1 MSWRYFIRPTTLIF
15 LLLKKLGRSE
25 KPTNLRRT
33 PILRLNET
41 RPSLVFVTTTQQV
54 KGNFQPPQIISEFER
69 EKCAMDL
76 VVFSHCSMSIGR
88 MESMVI
94 TSPELPM
101 FFGVFR
107 RHSSLQLLS
116 PSQFLVTWVCEG
128 HQRHNPFFFSL
139 RKGYNPWRLCK
150 RLKIWW
156 RQSCCFVAERHTK
169 LTFENGRRQRS
180 QMYLKVPKWLFTTP
194 GQNPRKN
201 TAEN

>member
-128 HQRHNPFFFSL
+128 HQRHNPFFSHYERAITPGGYASVWKYDGDRVVASSL
-139 RKGYNPWRLCK
+139 RD
-150 RLKIWW
+150 
-156 RQSCCFVAERHTK
+156 
-169 LTFENGRRQRS
+169 
-180 QMYLKVPKWLFTTP
+180 TP
-194 GQNPRKN
+194 N
-201 TAEN
+201 

>member
-1 MSWRYFIRPTTLIF
+1 M
-15 LLLKKLGRSE
+15 
-25 KPTNLRRT
+25 
-33 PILRLNET
+33 
-41 RPSLVFVTTTQQV
+41 
-54 KGNFQPPQIISEFER
+54 
-69 EKCAMDL
+69 

-156 RQSCCFVAERHTK
+156 RQSCCFAAAETHTK
-169 LTFENGRRQRS
+169 LTFQNGRRQRS
-180 QMYLKVPKWLFTTP
+180 QIYFKTTKMAFYHAWTKWWKKKWRKIPFSWHSVWKQFFR
-194 GQNPRKN
+194 GQFDLLQ
-201 TAEN
+201 

>member
-1 MSWRYFIRPTTLIF
+1 MKHVRHWCLWQQ
-15 LLLKKLGRSE
+15 LNKLKAISS
-25 KPTNLRRT
+25 RRK
-33 PILRLNET
+33 
-41 RPSLVFVTTTQQV
+41 SLVSF
-54 KGNFQPPQIISEFER
+54 R

-116 PSQFLVTWVCEG
+116 PFLVTWVCEG

-201 TAEN
+201 TAEI